1 MKKSVRRMS
10 PKERL
15 AAYRQKAA
23 GQYNVARDL
32 MSLVKEDGRVA
43 GVEATSRLLLAQGM
57 VSPGQDV
64 EVRRAVRQLKRRRG

>member
-1 MKKSVRRMS
+1 MKKSVRRMT

-23 GQYNVARDL
+23 GQYNVARVL
-32 MSLVKEDGRVA
+32 ISLVKNEGRVE
-43 GVEATSRLLLAQGM
+43 GVEDTSRLLLARGM
-57 VSPGQDV
+57 LSPGQDV